1 MSAQSKLKAESRW
14 HQKIFAVIS
23 AATAVP
29 QSKAALSSPACI
41 VEPGISQ
48 DFLEIHL
55 FFFFYVIFHLAET
68 SASTRSINSHIVAKK
83 EIYFLLLLFSV
94 IPLYAAAAN
103 VIRLV

>member
-55 FFFFYVIFHLAET
+55 VFFNVIFHLAET

-94 IPLYAAAAN
+94 VPLCAAAAN

>member
-23 AATAVP
+23 AGSAVP

-41 VEPGISQ
+41 VEPGVSQ

-55 FFFFYVIFHLAET
+55 VFFYVIFHLAET

-83 EIYFLLLLFSV
+83 EIFFFLLLLFSV

>member
-55 FFFFYVIFHLAET
+55 VFFYVIFHLAET

-94 IPLYAAAAN
+94 VLLYAAAAN

>member
-41 VEPGISQ
+41 VEPGVSQ

-55 FFFFYVIFHLAET
+55 VFFLCDFSLLLPRAQSTVTLLRKKIDFFFPSSSFERDTALCG
-68 SASTRSINSHIVAKK
+68 SG
-83 EIYFLLLLFSV
+83 
-94 IPLYAAAAN
+94 
-103 VIRLV
+103 

>member
-55 FFFFYVIFHLAET
+55 GFFYVIFHLAET

-94 IPLYAAAAN
+94 IPLYVAAAN